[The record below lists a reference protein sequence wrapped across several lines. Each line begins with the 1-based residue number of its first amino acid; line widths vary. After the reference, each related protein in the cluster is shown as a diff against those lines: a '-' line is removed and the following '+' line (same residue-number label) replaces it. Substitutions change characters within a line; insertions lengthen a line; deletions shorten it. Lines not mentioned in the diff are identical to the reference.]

1 MALQPGT
8 RNPQLTLSVS
18 ATSLKPRNTL
28 FHKVGP
34 RLNRTMAKELT
45 HILIAQDVVKQLRR
59 NGQTLLAQLI
69 ERNIG
74 AYYLG
79 SIIPDA
85 LFYDVYPLRLNPEKY
100 VWLSRAFHKEETA
113 KNDQQA
119 VSLFRSVEAN
129 PRVWRL
135 KMAFAAG
142 IITHTVID
150 RIFHELIEYYT
161 STWGEGGS
169 VATATHRE
177 IETLIDMILLRP
189 LNMTPRQINLAH
201 FIQLDERT
209 KYSLFGFYLDHLVED
224 HKEDPP
230 LLNTL
235 RRSHDQQC
243 LFIKLFATLPLY
255 HIIKLTNK
263 LVAGRLVAWHSL
275 FYPEE
280 VGPQTFPV
288 FGKMGVNSLKDERLF
303 DGGLG
308 TCREAASNEAISHI
322 NMALKAFA

>member
-1 MALQPGT
+1 
-8 RNPQLTLSVS
+8 
-18 ATSLKPRNTL
+18 
-28 FHKVGP
+28 
-34 RLNRTMAKELT
+34 MAKELT
-45 HILIAQDVVKQLRR
+45 HILIAQDVVKRLGR

-79 SIIPDA
+79 SIIPDS
-85 LFYDVYPLRLNPEKY
+85 LFYDVPPFCLNPKEY
-100 VWLSRAFHKEETA
+100 VWLSRAFHKEEKA
-113 KNDQQA
+113 KNDQKA
-119 VSLFRSVEAN
+119 VSLFGSIGAN
-129 PRVWRL
+129 PRVWQL

-161 STWGEGGS
+161 STWGEEGS
-169 VATATHRE
+169 VAMATHRE

-189 LNMTPRQINLAH
+189 LNMTPRQIHLAH

-209 KYSLFGFYLDHLVED
+209 KYSLFRFYLDHLIED
-224 HKEDPP
+224 HKADPS
-230 LLNTL
+230 LLSAL
-235 RRSHDQQC
+235 KRAHDQQC

-263 LVAGRLVAWHSL
+263 LVAGRLLAWHSL
-275 FYPEE
+275 FYPDE

-288 FGKMGVNSLKDERLF
+288 FGKMGVNSLSDERLF

-308 TCREAASNEAISHI
+308 ACREAASNEAISQI

>member
-1 MALQPGT
+1 
-8 RNPQLTLSVS
+8 
-18 ATSLKPRNTL
+18 
-28 FHKVGP
+28 
-34 RLNRTMAKELT
+34 MAKELT
-45 HILIAQDVVKQLRR
+45 HILIARDVVKRLGR

-85 LFYDVYPLRLNPEKY
+85 LFYDVPPFRLNPKKH
-100 VWLSRAFHKEETA
+100 VWLSRSFHKEETA
-113 KNDQQA
+113 KNDQTA
-119 VSLFRSVEAN
+119 VNLFRSVEAN

-169 VATATHRE
+169 VAMATHRE

-189 LNMTPRQINLAH
+189 LNVTPRQINLAH

-209 KYSLFGFYLDHLVED
+209 KYSLFGFYLDHLIED
-224 HKEDPP
+224 HKADPY
-230 LLNTL
+230 LLNAL
-235 RRSHDQQC
+235 KRAHNQQC

-263 LVAGRLVAWHSL
+263 LVAGRLLAWHSL
-275 FYPEE
+275 FYPED

-288 FGKMGVNSLKDERLF
+288 LGKMEVSSLRDERLF
-303 DGGLG
+303 DGELEA
-308 TCREAASNEAISHI
+308 CREAASNEAISHI